1 MPIGVQILISALAAV
16 VAVSVA
22 IWQNAIGNTIDQWV
36 ALAVGMLMLF
46 GIWIFPEAKG
56 GRGEKG

>member
-1 MPIGVQILISALAAV
+1 MAAV

-22 IWQNAIGNTIDQWV
+22 IWQNAIGNTVNQWIV
-36 ALAVGMLMLF
+36 LAFGILMLF

>member
-1 MPIGVQILISALAAV
+1 MPIAIQLLISAVAAAI
-16 VAVSVA
+16 AVSVA
-22 IWQNAIGNTIDQWV
+22 VWQNAIGNTIDQWV
-36 ALAVGMLMLF
+36 ALAVGILMLF

>member
-1 MPIGVQILISALAAV
+1 MPISVQILISALAAV

-22 IWQNAIGNTIDQWV
+22 IWQNSIGNTIDQWV
-36 ALAVGMLMLF
+36 ALAVGILMLF

>member
-1 MPIGVQILISALAAV
+1 MPISVQILISALAAV

-36 ALAVGMLMLF
+36 ALAVVILMLF

>member
-1 MPIGVQILISALAAV
+1 MPISVQILISALAAV

-22 IWQNAIGNTIDQWV
+22 IWQNAIGNTIGQWV
-36 ALAVGMLMLF
+36 ALAVGILMLF

>member
-1 MPIGVQILISALAAV
+1 MAAV

-22 IWQNAIGNTIDQWV
+22 IWQNAIGTTIDQWV
-36 ALAVGMLMLF
+36 ALAVGILMLF

-56 GRGEKG
+56 GRGKKG

>member
-1 MPIGVQILISALAAV
+1 MAAV

-36 ALAVGMLMLF
+36 ALAVGILMLF

-56 GRGEKG
+56 GRGKKG

>member
-1 MPIGVQILISALAAV
+1 MPIAIQLLISAVAAAI
-16 VAVSVA
+16 AVSVA
-22 IWQNAIGNTIDQWV
+22 VWQNAIGNTIYQWG
-36 ALAVGMLMLF
+36 ALAGGILMLF

>member
-1 MPIGVQILISALAAV
+1 MPISLQILISALAAV

-36 ALAVGMLMLF
+36 ALAVGILMLF